1 MIKMIRGVFGLP
13 VNGIV
18 VAKDKNSEPFS
29 ASEEQEKRLVERGFA
44 EYVDGVDTL
53 TPIGFD
59 EIPEGDALEDDSNE
73 LPELP
78 EGVTA
83 IPEYSEDMKQSELR
97 EIGAMCGLT
106 FKVGMTKKEMVAALD
121 AHIEANMVEGDAL
134 EDDEE
139 APEFDALE
147 AVQ

>member
-29 ASEEQEKRLVERGFA
+29 ASEEQEKRLVARGFA
-44 EYVDGVDTL
+44 EYVDGVDTSA
-53 TPIGFD
+53 PIGFD
-59 EIPEGDALEDDSNE
+59 ETPPEGDALDE
-73 LPELP
+73 
-78 EGVTA
+78 
-83 IPEYSEDMKQSELR
+83 MKYNDLR
-97 EIGAMCGLT
+97 AFGKEHGLT
-106 FKVGMTKKEMVAALD
+106 FKAGTSKTDMISAIREAL
-121 AHIEANMVEGDAL
+121 AGVETPPEGDDL
-134 EDDEE
+134 DDEEE